1 MTVCPWEVLIYLGW
15 VVKMGKR
22 GYIRLAYIVM
32 AIVRWDVLLVHI
44 AIMCHRV
51 PGPGR
56 VSSYSTYMIPVISR
70 TCIVYH
76 VVWADLEDV
85 NGVGSALENSLLIEL
100 DPPRIL
106 PRG

>member
-1 MTVCPWEVLIYLGW
+1 MRKKRRY
-15 VVKMGKR
+15 VVPT
-22 GYIRLAYIVM
+22 YIVV
-32 AIVRWDVLLVHI
+32 AIVWWDVLLVHI
-44 AIMCHRV
+44 AIMCHRI

-56 VSSYSTYMIPVISR
+56 VSSDSTYMIPVISR

-76 VVWADLEDV
+76 VVWAGLEDV
-85 NGVGSALENSLLIEL
+85 SGVGDALENSLLIEL

>member
-1 MTVCPWEVLIYLGW
+1 MSGMDGEN
-15 VVKMGKR
+15 GKR
-22 GYIRLAYIVM
+22 RGHLLLAYIVV

-56 VSSYSTYMIPVISR
+56 VSSDSTYMIPVISR

-76 VVWADLEDV
+76 VVWAGSENV
-85 NGVGSALENSLLIEL
+85 NGVTVM
-100 DPPRIL
+100 PWRIAY
-106 PRG
+106 